1 MNAVILLC
9 FALSCLWTGS
19 SASGDA
25 NDPLLIELQHGKLRG
40 RDNGNYYSYEGI
52 PYAEPPLGHLRFE
65 APEPYKQK
73 WTEIFDATQP
83 PVVCLQW
90 DQFIPGDNKLAGTE
104 DCLTVSIYKPKNSSR
119 NSFPVVAHIHGGAF
133 MFGAAAQNNHE
144 TVMREGQF
152 ILVKISY
159 RLGPLGFASSGD
171 TDLPGNYGLKD
182 QRLALQWIRQN
193 IARFGGETENILLIG
208 HSAGGASVH
217 LQLLREDFS
226 KMAKAAISFSGN
238 ALDPWVVQKGARGR
252 AFELGRIVG
261 CGLAKDSAT
270 LKSCL
275 KSKPAGDIVT
285 AVRNFLIFSY
295 VPFAPFGPVVEPS
308 DAAEAILTQDP
319 VDVIKSGKFG
329 QVPWAVTYVTE
340 DGGYNAALLL
350 REGMKPGQTLLEE
363 LNDRWFDWAPY
374 LLFYRDSKNTI
385 NEMDDY
391 SRKLRQE
398 YLGDR
403 RFNVDS
409 YLDLQQLFT
418 DILFK
423 NSTQNS
429 LQLHRKYGKSPVYSF
444 VYDNPADKGI
454 GEALSKR
461 RDVKFGEFTSCLLT
475 FKINVVPF
483 IGTVHGDDYFLIFEN
498 MVRNPQLRPDEEII
512 SKNFIKMLA
521 DFAVSKEGTL
531 TYAECTFQDNVD
543 SETFNLLSITR
554 DGCENRQFVEFP

>member
-1 MNAVILLC
+1 RTMIVARLL
-9 FALSCLWTGS
+9 FALSCLWIGF
-19 SASGDA
+19 SAGDA
-25 NDPLLIELQHGKLRG
+25 KDPLLIELPHGQLRG
-40 RDNGNYYSYEGI
+40 RDNGNYYSYETI
-52 PYAEPPLGHLRFE
+52 PYAEPPLGDLRFE
-65 APEPYKQK
+65 APEAYKQK
-73 WTEIFDATQP
+73 WTDVFDATEP

-90 DQFIPGDNKLAGTE
+90 DQFIRGDNKLNGAE
-104 DCLTVSIYKPKNSSR
+104 DCLTVSIYKPKNSNR

-133 MFGAAAQNNHE
+133 MFGAPAQNGHE
-144 TVMREGQF
+144 AVMREGQF

-159 RLGPLGFASSGD
+159 RLGPLGFASAGD

-193 IARFGGETENILLIG
+193 IASFGGEPENILLVG

-217 LQLLREDFS
+217 LQLLREDFG
-226 KMAKAAISFSGN
+226 KLAKAAISFSGN

-261 CGLAKDSAT
+261 CGLAKDSAA

-275 KSKPAGDIVT
+275 KSRPAGEIVT

-295 VPFAPFGPVVEPS
+295 VPFTPFGPVVEPS
-308 DAAEAILTQDP
+308 DALQGFLIQDP

-350 REGMKPGQTLLEE
+350 KGGNKPGQTLLEE

-385 NEMDDY
+385 KEMDDY

-403 RFNVDS
+403 RFNMES
-409 YLDLQQLFT
+409 YRDLQQLFT

-423 NSTQNS
+423 NSTQDS
-429 LQLHRKYGKSPVYSF
+429 LQLHRKYGKSPAYSF

-454 GEALSKR
+454 GQGISQR
-461 RDVKFGEFTSCLLT
+461 RDVKF
-475 FKINVVPF
+475 
-483 IGTVHGDDYFLIFEN
+483 GTVHGDDYFLIFDN
-498 MVRNPQLRPDEEII
+498 VARNPQLRPDEEVI

-521 DFAVSKEGTL
+521 DFAVSEEGTL
-531 TYAECTFQDNVD
+531 TYGECTFQDNVG
-543 SETFNLLSITR
+543 SETFNLLKITR
-554 DGCENRQFVEFP
+554 DGCENKQYVEFP